1 MKTIKKELRI
11 AITGFGGLD
20 NSEPGTAVARAI
32 KLGWEGNIS
41 IDALGYD
48 AWMTGAFSPGLI
60 DNVHIMPPIAEGE
73 NAFYERIIEINKKR
87 KFHAIIPS
95 LELEIP
101 ILSRLKERLK
111 SKGIK
116 VLVPDIE
123 QYNLALK
130 TSLPYFC
137 YKNKFPT
144 PKTVHVPNI
153 YDVPYVANQFTF
165 PLVVKGV
172 IASAKKV
179 NNWSDALYY
188 AKIFNSRWGGGTII
202 QEKIEGEEFDVS
214 MVAREDGSCAS
225 ILPMKKLGVNQR
237 GKGII
242 GTPVNDP
249 DLIHHAQKILKKLHW
264 KGPLELEFIKSNNT
278 NKYNLIEIN
287 PRFPSWILL
296 SQFAGIN
303 QPLIVLKEIL
313 NPGCPIRNFTNLKKS
328 FVRNIE
334 ELTVPFDQIKTLTT
348 YKTISLGKR
357 FFDKK
362 HHLKKNSKDKNLP
375 SVAISA
381 INSFDYVMPGLGV
394 AKALSES
401 ERIGDMYGFAYGPY
415 DTGGVRTDL
424 FNKIFLFRDISS
436 KKILLKKISEINR
449 SHKINVLIPSLDSEL
464 QSCIEIQNDLK
475 KIGIATLLPSIN
487 SFKKTK
493 QITGING
500 HKGKVR
506 EGFTLPKTIRSDS
519 IESLRLVGNSIGY
532 PFVTKGVI
540 NNFTGSPTIVYNK
553 NQIPYVWEFYDSH
566 GFESVISKKFIK
578 GEEFSI
584 SGVCNFNHELIAQLS
599 IKKLLQCE
607 QGNTWAARKVSLPKL
622 ELEVKK
628 ILKEIKWVGPIELEF
643 IRDSFDEEFK
653 LIEINCRFPAWISYA
668 KDVGHNLPLIAV
680 DLALGRKADSI
691 YRKEDLVFIRNCN
704 EFSADRVRFGKFLKS
719 EIIENEKR

>member
-1 MKTIKKELRI
+1 MKKFSEIRV

-20 NSEPGTAVARAI
+20 NSEPGTAVARAL

-60 DNVHIMPPIAEGE
+60 DNLHIMPPLVEGE
-73 NAFYERIIEINKKR
+73 NAFFERIIEINKKR

-101 ILSRLKERLK
+101 VLSRLKERLK
-111 SKGIK
+111 SRGIR

-123 QYNLALK
+123 QYNLAIK

-137 YKNKFPT
+137 YRNKFPT

-153 YDVPYVANQFTF
+153 YDIPYIANQFTY
-165 PLVVKGV
+165 PLIVKGV
-172 IASAKKV
+172 VASAKKV

-188 AKIFNSRWGGGTII
+188 AKIFNSRWGGGAIL
-202 QEKIEGEEFDVS
+202 QEKVEGEEYDVS

-225 ILPMKKLGVNQR
+225 FLPMKKLGVNQR

-249 DLIHHAQKILKKLHW
+249 NLISHAQKILKKLHW

-303 QPLIVLKEIL
+303 QPLTVLKEIL
-313 NPGCPIRNFTNLKKS
+313 NPGCPIRNFTNMKKA
-328 FVRNIE
+328 FIRNIE
-334 ELTVPFDQIKTLTT
+334 ELTIPFNEIKTLAAH
-348 YKTISLGKR
+348 KSISLDKKK
-357 FFDKK
+357 FDKK
-362 HHLKKNSKDKNLP
+362 HNLKKNIKDKNLP

-381 INSFDYVMPGLGV
+381 INSFDYVMPGLGI
-394 AKALSES
+394 AKAISENNK
-401 ERIGDMYGFAYGPY
+401 IGNIYGFAYGPY
-415 DTGGVRTDL
+415 DTGAARTDL
-424 FNKIFLFRDISS
+424 FNKIFLFRNISS
-436 KKILLKKISEINR
+436 KKILLSRIMDINSKNKID
-449 SHKINVLIPSLDSEL
+449 VLIPSLDSEL
-464 QSCIEIQNDLK
+464 QSCIEIQDILK
-475 KIGIATLLPSIN
+475 NIGISTLLPSLK

-493 QITGING
+493 EITGIFG

-506 EGFTLPKTIRSDS
+506 DGLTLPKTVRSDS
-519 IESLRLVGNSIGY
+519 IESFKLVGNSIGY
-532 PFVTKGVI
+532 PFVAKGVI
-540 NNFTGSPTIVYNK
+540 NNFTGSPTVVYNK
-553 NQIPYVWEFYDSH
+553 SQLPYIWEFYDSN
-566 GFESVISKKFIK
+566 GFESVISKKFFK
-578 GEEFSI
+578 GEEFSVT
-584 SGVCNFNHELIAQLS
+584 GVCDRKHDLKAHLS
-599 IKKLLQCE
+599 IKKLLKCE
-607 QGNTWAARKVSLPKL
+607 QGNTWAARKISLP
-622 ELEVKK
+622 ELENGIKAL
-628 ILKEIKWVGPIELEF
+628 LKEIKWVGPVELEF

-668 KDVGHNLPLIAV
+668 KDVGYNLPLMAV
-680 DLALGRKADSI
+680 DLALEQKTDNFF
-691 YRKEDLVFIRNCN
+691 KNDDLIFIRNCN
-704 EFSADRVRFGKFLKS
+704 EFSADRVQFGKFLKT
-719 EIIENEKR
+719 EIIDNEKK